1 VKIYIGRTI
10 NKSVEEL
17 HKRGSDRY
25 QIGAFV
31 RKCEAFVGKGKS
43 TLNEWRF
50 GRIYSVLLSKMN
62 KPPIIEDI
70 DWFKNFPNFSNA
82 QNEADEIWDFYLKAS
97 EQATKVPTKSDLIDT
112 QKQLGRFFLLII

>member
-1 VKIYIGRTI
+1 
-10 NKSVEEL
+10 
-17 HKRGSDRY
+17 
-25 QIGAFV
+25 
-31 RKCEAFVGKGKS
+31 
-43 TLNEWRF
+43 
-50 GRIYSVLLSKMN
+50 MN